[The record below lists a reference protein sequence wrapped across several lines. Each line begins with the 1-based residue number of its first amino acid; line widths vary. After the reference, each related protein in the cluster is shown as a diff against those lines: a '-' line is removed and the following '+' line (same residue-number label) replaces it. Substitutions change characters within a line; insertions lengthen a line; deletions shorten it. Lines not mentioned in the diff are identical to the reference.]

1 MLLLFLLAQLRADN
15 GNTVPPERIEEND
28 ESEAPCVWKC
38 NDDEHL
44 DLRDLDDEQDNS
56 ALTEGNKRLC
66 LRNAVAWW
74 SGIIPGTFGVE
85 D

>member
-15 GNTVPPERIEEND
+15 GDTVPPERMEEND
-28 ESEAPCVWKC
+28 DEAPCVWKC

-74 SGIIPGTFGVE
+74 NGIIPGTFGVE